1 MGDVQ
6 QAKGRSVA
14 AIVALVL
21 GIVAIVMS
29 WMPIINN
36 LAFVIGIIGLI
47 VAIVGVVG
55 VLRGKKAGKVL
66 AIVALVVN
74 IAALAIVLG
83 TQSMYSAAIDD
94 AVNGPSATSTS
105 QQSDAAGDAD
115 DANDAANSAADAKSF
130 TDLKVGTS
138 VDLENG
144 LSVSVDDVQT
154 GLKNYDGSEVMGVQ
168 VTYTNNGDK
177 SADYNPYDWKGE
189 DAKGAQEDMVY
200 YSEADNALNSG
211 TLAAGGSVSGTVY
224 FAGDTVKALY
234 FASMVADEPTASW
247 TLA

>member
-14 AIVALVL
+14 AIIALVL

-29 WMPIINN
+29 WMPFINN

-55 VLRGKKAGKVL
+55 VLRGKRAGKAL

-74 IAALAIVLG
+74 VAALAIVLG

-94 AVNGPSATSTS
+94 AMNGPSATGTS
-105 QQSDAAGDAD
+105 QQGDAADDAD
-115 DANDAANSAADAKSF
+115 DAANDAADAQSFADLA
-130 TDLKVGTS
+130 VGTS

-144 LSVSVDDVQT
+144 LSVSVDAVQT
-154 GLKNYDGSEVMGVQ
+154 GLKNYDDSEVVGVQ
-168 VTYTNNGDK
+168 VTYTNNGDE

-189 DAKGAQEDMVY
+189 DAQGAQEDMVF
-200 YSEADNALNSG
+200 YSEADNELNAG
-211 TLAAGGSVSGTVY
+211 TLAAGGSVTGTVY
-224 FAGDTVKALY
+224 FKGDAVKALY
-234 FASMVADEPTASW
+234 FASMVADVPTASW